1 MSQTTEWSGTQL
13 SAVVGLPTLAHRR
26 IQREVLNITGR
37 FCFEFQAKLDPPPEL
52 FPVQYLKMHLF
63 PLSQGSCLLR
73 TGMHPGETAQAILP
87 PGDQRDYTVP

>member
-1 MSQTTEWSGTQL
+1 MSQTTEWSGLQL
-13 SAVVGLPTLAHRR
+13 SAVVGLPALAHRH

-37 FCFEFQAKLDPPPEL
+37 FCFEFQAKLDFPPEL

-63 PLSQGSCLLR
+63 PSAQASSLLR
-73 TGMHPGETAQAILP
+73 TGMSPGETVQAILP